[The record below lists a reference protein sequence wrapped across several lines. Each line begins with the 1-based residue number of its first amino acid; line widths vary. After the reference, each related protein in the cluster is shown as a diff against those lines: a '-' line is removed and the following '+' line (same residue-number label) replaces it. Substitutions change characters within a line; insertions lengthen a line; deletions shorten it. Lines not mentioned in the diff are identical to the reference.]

1 MNPEHQT
8 TMPTNPTNK
17 GMIAKNFDGIGAVSR
32 DMINKRAKEL
42 AFLSGRVPPEI
53 TDADYERAERE
64 LAGGSE
70 LDRQDQIID
79 ALPESER
86 WDPVPGSQ
94 GTPGPDVP
102 NEDEEDEEGRNE
114 SAQLAEE
121 GVHEAEHDQMVQ
133 AEESAQEEEKRE
145 RKGL

>member
-1 MNPEHQT
+1 
-8 TMPTNPTNK
+8 MPTNRTNK

-70 LDRQDQIID
+70 LDRQDQIIE

-102 NEDEEDEEGRNE
+102 NEDEDDDEGRNE

-133 AEESAQEEEKRE
+133 AEESAQEDEKRE

>member
-1 MNPEHQT
+1 
-8 TMPTNPTNK
+8 
-17 GMIAKNFDGIGAVSR
+17 MIAKNFDGIGAVSR

-70 LDRQDQIID
+70 LDRQDQIIE

-102 NEDEEDEEGRNE
+102 NEDEDDDEGRNE

-133 AEESAQEEEKRE
+133 AEESAQEDEKRE

>member
-1 MNPEHQT
+1 MAKNPV
-8 TMPTNPTNK
+8 NK
-17 GMIAKNFDGIGAVSR
+17 GMIARNFDGIGAVSR

-42 AFLSGRVPPEI
+42 AFLSGRIPPEA
-53 TDADYERAERE
+53 TDADFERAERE

-70 LDRQDQIID
+70 LDGQDQIIEN
-79 ALPESER
+79 LPESER

-102 NEDEEDEEGRNE
+102 NEDDDDDEGRNE

-133 AEESAQEEEKRE
+133 AEELAQEEEKRD
-145 RKGL
+145 RKGR

>member
-1 MNPEHQT
+1 MPKNPV
-8 TMPTNPTNK
+8 NK
-17 GMIAKNFDGIGAVSR
+17 GMIAKNFTGIGAVSR

-64 LAGGSE
+64 LSGGSE
-70 LDRQDQIID
+70 LDRQDQIIE

-86 WDPVPGSQ
+86 WDPVPGSK
-94 GTPGPDVP
+94 GSPGPDVP
-102 NEDEEDEEGRNE
+102 NEDDDDDEGRNE

-133 AEESAQEEEKRE
+133 AEEQAQDEERRD
-145 RKGL
+145 RKGG

>member
-1 MNPEHQT
+1 
-8 TMPTNPTNK
+8 
-17 GMIAKNFDGIGAVSR
+17 MIAKNFDGIGAVSR

-86 WDPVPGSQ
+86 WNPVPGSQ

-102 NEDEEDEEGRNE
+102 NEDEDDDEGRNE

>member
-1 MNPEHQT
+1 
-8 TMPTNPTNK
+8 MPTNPVNK

-42 AFLSGRVPPEI
+42 AFLTGRMPPEV

-64 LAGGSE
+64 LAGATE
-70 LDRQDQIID
+70 LDRQEQVIE

-102 NEDEEDEEGRNE
+102 NEDDDDDEGQNE
-114 SAQLAEE
+114 SARLAEG

-133 AEESAQEEEKRE
+133 AEESAQEIERRE
-145 RKGL
+145 RKGR